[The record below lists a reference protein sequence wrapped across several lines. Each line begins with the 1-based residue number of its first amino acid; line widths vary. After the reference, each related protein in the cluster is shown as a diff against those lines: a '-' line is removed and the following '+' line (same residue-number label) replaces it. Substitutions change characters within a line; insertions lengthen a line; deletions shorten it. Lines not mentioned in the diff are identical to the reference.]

1 MGWRDART
9 IVLDRLSAVGPT
21 GAMKP
26 TALFSPVAA
35 KGWLPW
41 GMLAPFLLL
50 AFVVAPLFTTDEVL
64 VSMGLLTQRGD
75 PIGLPGLY
83 AFLLVAFTVTGLLT
97 FAWVLLVERRPL
109 SSIGLTASGAAPFF
123 RGIGIGIVT
132 IGAIVAA
139 IWALGGYQAD
149 GFGLAFATPEALVA
163 IAILLGCFMLQ
174 ASVEEIIFRGWL
186 MSVLARRFNVPTA
199 VIVTSVVFMLL
210 HFGPGEK
217 LIAMASTSL
226 FSLFA
231 CLWAL
236 KANNIWGVM
245 GWHAGWNWF
254 LATGFEV
261 PVTGFDAG
269 VPALVVKLIP
279 RGGDLVTGG
288 AEGPEASVIC
298 LAFLVGASALFLWRL
313 RPRRDQP
320 TSLSPASKI

>member
-1 MGWRDART
+1 
-9 IVLDRLSAVGPT
+9 
-21 GAMKP
+21 MKP
-26 TALFSPVAA
+26 TTLFSPAPA

-41 GMLAPFLLL
+41 GLLAPFLLL
-50 AFVVAPLFTTDEVL
+50 AFIVAPLFTTDEVL
-64 VSMGLLTQRGD
+64 VSMGLLTPRGD

-97 FAWVLLVERRPL
+97 FAWVLLIERRPL
-109 SSIGLTASGAAPFF
+109 SSIGLTASGVAPFF
-123 RGIGIGIVT
+123 RGFAIGIVT

-139 IWALGGYQAD
+139 IWATGGYQAD
-149 GFGLAFATPEALVA
+149 GFGLAFANTEALTA
-163 IAILLGCFMLQ
+163 IAILFACFMVQ

-186 MSVLARRFNVPTA
+186 MSVLARRFNVPAA

-210 HFGPGEK
+210 HYGPGTK
-217 LIAMASTSL
+217 AIAMASTFL

-245 GWHAGWNWF
+245 GWHAGWNWL

-261 PVTGFDAG
+261 PVTGIDAH

-279 RGGDLVTGG
+279 RAGDLLTGG
-288 AEGPEASVIC
+288 AQGPEASVIC
-298 LAFLVGASALFLWRL
+298 LAFFAGASALLLWRL
-313 RPRRDQP
+313 RRRPDQQN
-320 TSLSPASKI
+320 ASA